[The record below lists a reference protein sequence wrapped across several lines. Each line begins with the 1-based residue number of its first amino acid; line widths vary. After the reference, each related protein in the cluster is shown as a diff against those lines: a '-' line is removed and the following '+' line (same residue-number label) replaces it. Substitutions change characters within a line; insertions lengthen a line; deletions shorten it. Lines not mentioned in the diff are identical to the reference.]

1 MVYRPKEK
9 QRSPGVT
16 FLLYTALIIFSAL
29 LIFLV
34 SIYVGYLEFN
44 VPTLA
49 DRYAP
54 TPTPTRAPVFYIADG
69 DSHSVEGDLEQAIA
83 NYEQAIALD
92 PSNDIPY
99 IRQSRLLIYTRDTS
113 RAVARGAQAVLL
125 NPTSAENL
133 AYYCR
138 ALDWDGLYDQAFS
151 ACSCAAEIDPNYA
164 ESYAFI
170 SEVYS
175 DLGDGLSARTTAQQA
190 LDANFQSMDAHH
202 NMGYALE
209 TLGRYE
215 EAVDYYENAVK
226 LAPMLAPAYVSAGRA
241 YFNLGDYGLAEERF
255 KQAIKLLPFDPEA
268 YFQLGYTY
276 YSDYDLLRA
285 IDALEQSVGV
295 DPTYVSIYPAGANA
309 WGLLGM
315 SYYRRQNYERTVEFL
330 PKAIELSENQL
341 LKRAREFELLT
352 QIETLTGPDSVPIL
366 RGRFLRID
374 GQDVSRADL
383 KPVSYYS
390 NLAEEQ
396 AAEAGE
402 SSELPECAASIMR
415 TIQQRISLPG
425 LQDERLLTYTD
436 TFSRAGGTATI
447 EFLAGK
453 LILDIENLPQPEGSA
468 YEIRLRFW
476 PERTES
482 LGLTVPDENR
492 RIYAQLPINQ
502 RLTAPLEYYYTM
514 GLAYVN
520 LRQCQEAE
528 PWLLRSLEQDGSV
541 YNPAWYGVGQ
551 CADQLSHAPPT
562 PLPTYTPAPG
572 Q

>member
-1 MVYRPKEK
+1 MYYRPKEK
-9 QRSPGVT
+9 QRSPAVT
-16 FLLYTALIIFSAL
+16 FLLYTALAIFSAI

-34 SIYVGYLEFN
+34 GIYVGYLDVY

-69 DSHSVEGDLEQAIA
+69 DGHFVEGKLEEAIA
-83 NYEQAIALD
+83 DYEQAIALEPD
-92 PSNDIPY
+92 NDLPY
-99 IRQSRLLIYTRDTS
+99 IRQSRLLVYTRDTS

-125 NPTSAENL
+125 NPARAENL

-151 ACSCAAEIDPNYA
+151 ACACAAEIDPTYA

-175 DLGDGLSARTTAQQA
+175 DLGDGLSARTAAQQA
-190 LDANFQSMDAHH
+190 LDANFQSLDAHH

-209 TLGRYE
+209 TLNRYG
-215 EAVDYYENAVK
+215 EAIDYYENAVK
-226 LAPMLAPAYVSAGRA
+226 LAPTLAPIYVSAGRA
-241 YFNLGDYGLAEERF
+241 YFNLGNYELAEERF

-276 YSDYDLLRA
+276 YTDFDFLRA

-315 SYYRRQNYERTVEFL
+315 SYYRRQNYEQAVEFL

-341 LKRAREFELLT
+341 LKRAREIELLI
-352 QIETLTGPDSVPIL
+352 QVETLTGPEFIPIL
-366 RGRFLRID
+366 RGRFLRVG
-374 GQDVSRADL
+374 GQDNYQAEL

-390 NLAEEQ
+390 SLAEEQ
-396 AAEAGE
+396 TTE
-402 SSELPECAASIMR
+402 SRESNDLPECAASIVR
-415 TIQQRISLPG
+415 TIQQRVSLPG
-425 LQDERLLTYTD
+425 LQDERLLAYTD
-436 TFSRAGGTATI
+436 TFSQARGTATI
-447 EFLAGK
+447 QYLAGN
-453 LILDIENLPQPEGSA
+453 LVLDIENLPRPEESA

-482 LGLTVPDENR
+482 MGVTVPDNEG
-492 RIYAQLPINQ
+492 RIYAQLPITQ

-514 GLAYVN
+514 GLSYVN
-520 LRQCQEAE
+520 MRMCQEAE

-541 YNPAWYGVGQ
+541 YNPSWYGIGQ
-551 CADQLSHAPPT
+551 CADQLTNAPPT
-562 PLPTYTPAPG
+562 PLPTYTPVPG
-572 Q
+572 R